1 MTRYSA
7 TGKKLTKKRDGKYYT
22 RKNTLIK
29 RTYPTPAGKTKKAS
43 RHRKHKRHHSR
54 KH

>member
-7 TGKKLTKKRDGKYYT
+7 TGKKLTKHSDGRYYT
-22 RKNTLIK
+22 RKNTLVK

-43 RHRKHKRHHSR
+43 RRHKHKRHSR
-54 KH
+54 KK